1 LGALPLGTAPDG
13 DTYSPAVSCERTIM
27 AAIPI
32 STNAQPTRFILLIA
46 LLFHLL
52 ESSQAAFFLSLPSSL
67 SFRFV
72 KNRFD
77 WLRHL
82 S

>member
-1 LGALPLGTAPDG
+1 
-13 DTYSPAVSCERTIM
+13 M